1 MESGSLVTSPLVV
14 PLVHLRCFL
23 STRSIMPVHVLRMM
37 PSPRVALASLMVCL
51 MSTRRLWLRMA
62 LPVSIVVS
70 FLQSLVS
77 LCTVVFTSV
86 YMTRLVRFVYRFYFV
101 PKLTPNTEP
110 VVLVGALEGSFL
122 ASFLLGWCVTTGAG
136 IASYPLDTIRRRMM
150 MTSGSTTHY
159 KSMFDA
165 GSQVCCLILFIV
177 HGLICPLRSSPR
189 RAQSRC
195 SRVLVPTSFVESL
208 VLVCCR
214 SMTSFKKS
222 CSARSTPVVCNL
234 SLTHIS
240 SSNALFRFRIST

>member
-23 STRSIMPVHVLRMM
+23 STPSIMPVHVLRMT
-37 PSPRVALASLMVCL
+37 PSPRVARASSMVCL

-70 FLQSLVS
+70 FLQSLAS
-77 LCTVVFTSV
+77 LCTVVSTSV
-86 YMTRLVRFVYRFYFV
+86 SMTRLVRLVYRFYSV
-101 PKLTPNTEP
+101 PKLISNTEP

-165 GSQVCCLILFIV
+165 GSQVCCLTPF
-177 HGLICPLRSSPR
+177 LRYM
-189 RAQSRC
+189 A
-195 SRVLVPTSFVESL
+195 
-208 VLVCCR
+208 
-214 SMTSFKKS
+214 
-222 CSARSTPVVCNL
+222 
-234 SLTHIS
+234 
-240 SSNALFRFRIST
+240 